1 MGFGSVGGTW
11 GYPLCRR
18 NMGFG
23 SILCVGG
30 TWGLVASF
38 V

>member
-23 SILCVGG
+23 SVGG
-30 TWGLVASF
+30 TWGLV